1 MARTGPRTPEA
12 GGFIPPELEERR
24 NFLSLRDEDLH
35 RLTLLHD
42 LFLAKAEGVV
52 ERFYRHLRNY
62 PALSQ
67 ILGDPQQVQ
76 RLKKVQF
83 SYIMSLTTGRLDQD
97 YLDNRLRI
105 GRAHE
110 RIGLQPQWYMGAYGI
125 LLDELCQLIHNHFA
139 EQRERA
145 TKTCMALSKLM
156 NLDTQIVLHAY
167 FGTRQ
172 QKALE
177 KSEQLAAVGELAAS
191 IAHEVRNPLA
201 GMKGALEV
209 LRHHLVKDP
218 SRVEIADELLAQI
231 ERLENLVR
239 DLLTF
244 ARPRPLS
251 LQPVELHHLLDRV
264 VRIVKEEVASDVI
277 EWRYSYT
284 EDVEKILADPQQLE
298 QVFLNLIQNAVQ
310 AMENG
315 GCLTIRTRRL
325 NEHAEI
331 AFQDTGK
338 GIKAAD
344 MERIFQPFFT
354 TRHRGSGLGLAIV
367 RKIVERHGGD
377 IQMESRAE
385 EGTTALIL
393 LPLEAIS

>member
-1 MARTGPRTPEA
+1 MAHTGPKTVDA
-12 GGFIPPELEERR
+12 GGTIPPELEERR
-24 NFLSLRDEDLH
+24 GFLSLRDEDLR
-35 RLTLLHD
+35 RLTRLHD
-42 LFLAKAEGVV
+42 LFRDEAGGVV
-52 ERFYRHLRNY
+52 ERFYEHLLSY
-62 PALSQ
+62 PSLSQ
-67 ILGDPQQVQ
+67 ILGDSQQVE
-76 RLKKVQF
+76 RLKKLQYA
-83 SYIMSLTTGRLDQD
+83 YILSLTSGRLDQD

-125 LLDELCQLIHNHFA
+125 LLDELCQLIHAHFGK
-139 EQRERA
+139 RTDSA
-145 TKTCMALSKLM
+145 TKTCMALTKLM

-209 LRHHLVKDP
+209 LRHHLAKDP

-239 DLLTF
+239 DLLTY

-251 LQPVELHHLLDRV
+251 RQPVELHHLLDRV
-264 VRIVKEEVASDVI
+264 VRIVKEEVTGEAI
-277 EWRYSYT
+277 QWRYSYT
-284 EDVEKILADPQQLE
+284 EDFEKILADPQQLE

-325 NEHAEI
+325 DQHAEI
-331 AFQDTGK
+331 AFQDTGQ

-377 IQMESRAE
+377 IQMESRAA
-385 EGTTALIL
+385 EGTTALVL

>member
-1 MARTGPRTPEA
+1 MAHTAPKTVDA
-12 GGFIPPELEERR
+12 GGIIPPELEERR
-24 NFLSLRDEDLH
+24 GFLSLRDEDLR
-35 RLTLLHD
+35 RLTRLHD
-42 LFLAKAEGVV
+42 LFRDEAEGVV
-52 ERFYRHLRNY
+52 ERFYEHLLSY
-62 PALSQ
+62 PSLSQ
-67 ILGDPQQVQ
+67 ILGDSQQVE
-76 RLKKVQF
+76 RLKKLQYA
-83 SYIMSLTTGRLDQD
+83 YILSLTSGRLDQD

-125 LLDELCQLIHNHFA
+125 LLDELCQLIHTHFGK
-139 EQRERA
+139 RTDSA
-145 TKTCMALSKLM
+145 TKTCMALTKLM

-209 LRHHLVKDP
+209 LRPHLANDP

-239 DLLTF
+239 DLLTY

-251 LQPVELHHLLDRV
+251 RQPVELHHLLDRV
-264 VRIVKEEVASDVI
+264 VRIV
-277 EWRYSYT
+277 
-284 EDVEKILADPQQLE
+284 
-298 QVFLNLIQNAVQ
+298 
-310 AMENG
+310 
-315 GCLTIRTRRL
+315 
-325 NEHAEI
+325 AEI

-367 RKIVERHGGD
+367 RKIVERHGGN
-377 IQMESRAE
+377 IQMESRAA
-385 EGTTALIL
+385 EGTTALVL